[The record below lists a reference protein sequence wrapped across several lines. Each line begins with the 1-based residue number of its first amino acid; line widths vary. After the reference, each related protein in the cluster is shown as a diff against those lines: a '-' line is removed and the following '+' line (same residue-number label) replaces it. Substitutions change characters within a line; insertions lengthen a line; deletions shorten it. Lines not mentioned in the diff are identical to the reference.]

1 LDANDLILEKFNNI
15 LVNGPGAFKDN
26 LKRLLEEKRPLPA
39 MDGLLEVFD
48 EKPPLPKHLHIAVRG
63 PPLG

>member
-1 LDANDLILEKFNNI
+1 LDANDLILEKVNNL
-15 LVNGPGAFKDN
+15 LVNGAFKDN
-26 LKRLLEEKRPLPA
+26 LKLRLEEKRPLPA

-63 PPLG
+63 PSLG